1 MAGQDIRQSTAPDV
15 NVVVRASAGTG
26 KTWLLVARIIR
37 LLLAGVPPATIL
49 AITFTRK
56 AAAEIDARVSAE
68 LLALAGADDN
78 SVAERLRT
86 FGLGPVIEQAMLTKA
101 RQLFEIVVG
110 SDPALRATTFHAFCS
125 DLLHRFPLEAGVPAG
140 FELLETTSELEEA
153 AWQALGREAGHDPDS
168 DLGRDFDFLLRESN
182 AASVHEA
189 LADFLLHRSD
199 WWAYT
204 EDRAEPP
211 AAYASQRL
219 RDRLGIRP
227 DDDPVG
233 AFSSGPGLD
242 HLLVRYAD
250 LIERH
255 DNATNRTRAAQLRAA
270 GLSLVSAPQNVFALL
285 LAEFMTSKGEIKIL
299 KPTRTLQTQLG
310 TGLFEELIALDTRLT
325 QLIAATREATLRQ
338 RTYRLSCAWYRCG
351 QRLLDLFQHLKE
363 EQRALDFSDLEWK
376 AYRLLNHGRHAEW
389 VQYKLDQRIDHLLVD
404 EFQDTNPTQWR
415 LLLPLLQEIAAGS
428 DRSRS
433 VFLVG
438 DEKQSIYRF
447 RRADARLFGAAHSWL
462 QSHMP
467 TLVFAQHL
475 SRRSSP
481 AIIRFVNL
489 VFSADPAGDHEALLP
504 DYVVHDTHLRELW
517 GSVEI
522 LPLITRALAK
532 ESGDAAVMRDP
543 LEQARIVTLD
553 ERYQQEGEVI
563 AERIAE
569 LVGQPIGTTGQT
581 RRLDYGDII
590 ILLRDRNHAPA
601 YEQALRRA
609 GIPYVGAGRGALLDT
624 LEIRDML
631 QLVRFLIAPQD
642 NLALASILR
651 SPVFSCT
658 DDDLVELALGT
669 LAATPQISWFDYL
682 QNAGAQARVDPRL
695 ARAWRLLSRWRDS
708 VDRVPVH
715 DLLDRIYNEG
725 NVIARYAAAAPPHL
739 KSRIEANLSRFLEL
753 ALEVDSGRFPSLARF
768 HARLVAVR
776 GKPGEAPQEPP
787 SADSARV
794 RFMTIHAVKGLEA
807 PVVFL
812 ADAARDP
819 RSERGM
825 RALIHWPAESP
836 RPEGFQIA
844 GLKADQDTVTRQAIQ
859 VEATAYAREDANL
872 LYVALTRA
880 RQVLVISGCDTGHGS
895 GGWYGLIESRLR
907 ATAPEPGLE
916 IETGTAADGSSR
928 FMAHLGAGAPPRLPT
943 AAPDT
948 AIAAEPVIDAAL
960 TRPLPVAATLRLI
973 TPSQLKEATQPR
985 HGDYDDEDD
994 ATGKHRGTVVHR
1006 MLQALT
1012 DPPPSAAATANNRHQ
1027 IRDRLALELM
1037 GELGP
1042 GIFTRYW
1049 QEASQVVD
1057 APDLRPWFDPALYD
1071 QARNEVGILYRAGDQ
1086 DIYGI
1091 IDRLV
1096 LAGDT
1101 AIVIDYKTHA
1111 GVSAENAAQF
1121 ASGFRQQ
1128 LGFYAAGV
1136 ARLWPGKHVR
1146 AFILFTASRNVV
1158 EIPLDSGR

>member
-1 MAGQDIRQSTAPDV
+1 MAAEDIRQSTAPDV

-37 LLLAGVPPATIL
+37 LLLAGMPPATIL

-68 LLALAGADDN
+68 LLALASADDN
-78 SVAERLRT
+78 AVAEHLRT
-86 FGLGPVIEQAMLTKA
+86 FGLGPVIEQTTLTKA

-125 DLLHRFPLEAGVPAG
+125 DLLHRFPLEAEVPAG
-140 FELLETTSELEEA
+140 FELLESTSEIEGT
-153 AWQALGREAGHDPDS
+153 AWEALGREAGHDPDS

-182 AASVHEA
+182 AASVREA

-204 EDRAEPP
+204 EDRTDP

-219 RDRLGIRP
+219 LDRLGIRP

-233 AFSSGPGLD
+233 AFISSPGLD
-242 HLLVRYAD
+242 RLLGRYAD

-255 DNATNRTRAAQLRAA
+255 DNTTNRMRASQLRAA
-270 GLSLVSAPQNVFALL
+270 GLCLASAPQNVFALL
-285 LAEFMTSKGEIKIL
+285 LAEFTTSKGGIKTL
-299 KPTRTLQTQLG
+299 KPTQTLQTRLG
-310 TGLFEELIALDTRLT
+310 AGPFEELIALDTRLT

-351 QRLLDLFQHLKE
+351 QRLLDHFQHLKE
-363 EQRALDFSDLEWK
+363 EQHALDFADLEWK
-376 AYRLLNHGRHAEW
+376 AYCLLNHGRHAEW

-428 DRSRS
+428 DRARS

-447 RRADARLFGAAHSWL
+447 RRADARLFGAAHGWL
-462 QSHMP
+462 ESHMP

-489 VFSADPAGDHEALLP
+489 VFSADAAGDHEALLP
-504 DYVVHDTHLRELW
+504 DYDIHDTHLRELW

-522 LPLITRALAK
+522 LPLITRPQDK
-532 ESGDAAVMRDP
+532 DSGNRAVMRDP

-553 ERYQQEGEVI
+553 ERHQQEGEVI
-563 AERIAE
+563 AARIAE
-569 LVGQPIGTTGQT
+569 LVGQPISTAGQT

-601 YEQALRRA
+601 YERALRRA

-642 NLALASILR
+642 SLALASILR

-658 DDDLVELALGT
+658 EEDLVQLAQGA
-669 LAATPQISWFDYL
+669 LAATPHISWFDCL
-682 QNAGAQARVDPRL
+682 QNAAAERRVDPRL
-695 ARAWRLLSRWRDS
+695 ARASRLLSGWRDS

-715 DLLDRIYNEG
+715 DLLDRIYDEG
-725 NVIARYAAAAPPHL
+725 NVIARYAAAAPSHL
-739 KSRIEANLSRFLEL
+739 KSRVEANLSRFLEL

-768 HARLVAVR
+768 HARLAAVR

-787 SADSARV
+787 SADTARV

-819 RSERGM
+819 RSERGL

-844 GLKADQDTVTRQAIQ
+844 GLKADQDTLTREAVQ
-859 VEATAYAREDANL
+859 VEATASAREDANL

-880 RQVLVISGCDTGHGS
+880 RQVLVITGCDAGHGG
-895 GGWYGLIESRLR
+895 GGWYSLIENRLR
-907 ATAPEPGLE
+907 AAAPEPGLE
-916 IETGTAADGSSR
+916 IETGTAADGGSCFRARLS
-928 FMAHLGAGAPPRLPT
+928 AGAPSPLPT
-943 AAPDT
+943 AGLDASR
-948 AIAAEPVIDAAL
+948 AAEPVIDAAL

-973 TPSQLKEATQPR
+973 TPSRLKEATEPR
-985 HGDYDDEDD
+985 RAGYDEEDD
-994 ATGKHRGTVVHR
+994 SAGKRRGIVLHR

-1012 DPPPSAAATANNRHQ
+1012 DPSPSTAATANNRDQ
-1027 IRDRLALELM
+1027 IRDRLALEFM
-1037 GELGP
+1037 GELGT
-1042 GIFTRYW
+1042 GVFARYW
-1049 QEASQVVD
+1049 QEAGDVVD
-1057 APDLRPWFDPALYD
+1057 ASDLRPWFDPALYD
-1071 QARNEVGILYRAGDQ
+1071 HARNEVGILYRTGDQ

-1096 LAGDT
+1096 IAGDT

-1111 GVSAENAAQF
+1111 GVSTENAAQI

-1128 LGFYAAGV
+1128 LGFYATGV
-1136 ARLWPGKHVR
+1136 ARLWPGKQVR